1 MTALLSVAMLAS
13 SYAQTMPSETATL
26 NFWVLEKDF
35 TFDSSLSE
43 WYRETNSVKRATTNR
58 ASEHYEIYMADNV
71 HVSNGNLVIE
81 TKKLSTPI
89 ACQQHD
95 YTCYF
100 CDSKTER
107 ARMRSTGKEHPHE
120 TDYFYVC
127 ENSCRQHFYSSGSI
141 VSRATYGY
149 GYYEFHAKVP
159 ASDGYFPAIWFW
171 DEGTNWYNEI
181 DVFEGDG
188 SYTNSL
194 TCNYPWGW
202 HPGDNSHGEFQ
213 NFEVDYSSGYHWYAI
228 YWDKYKIRWYCDNRL
243 IREVKNQFHRH
254 KMKLIVNVAL
264 RSDAEEGSKIS
275 SNTIFPNHM
284 RIDTIRVYKQ
294 APDRRQSPVN
304 RPRILT
310 QFSNNGNLNFVHK
323 QITLDGGA
331 IVPQNARLSFYATDS
346 ITLDKGFS
354 VPKGAEMTMDICN
367 GFPDRTP

>member
-1 MTALLSVAMLAS
+1 MTKKTIMALLSVAMLAS

-58 ASEHYEIYMADNV
+58 SSEHYEIYMADNV

-89 ACQQHD
+89 ACPWGD
-95 YTCYF
+95 SCYF
-100 CDSKTER
+100 YKTDTT
-107 ARMRSTGKEHPHE
+107 SGNHDHKHVYT
-120 TDYFYVC
+120 
-127 ENSCRQHFYSSGSI
+127 SGSI

-202 HPGDNSHGEFQ
+202 HPGDNTHGEFQ

-275 SNTIFPNHM
+275 GNTIFPNHM

-346 ITLDKGFS
+346 ITLNKGFS